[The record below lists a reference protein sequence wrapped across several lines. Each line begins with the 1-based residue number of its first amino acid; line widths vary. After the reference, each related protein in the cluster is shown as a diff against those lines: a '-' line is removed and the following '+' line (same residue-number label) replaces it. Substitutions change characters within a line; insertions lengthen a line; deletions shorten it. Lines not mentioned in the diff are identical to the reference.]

1 MPPRVSSYMSSPVIT
16 ASKNDSLAHI
26 RNLMIRHKIGKVV
39 LLDEEGNVYG
49 IISKSDFVRILYNR
63 KRYIKPLDNI
73 LAFEIATTPVLGIQS
88 NKSIKVAAQAMIKKN
103 VGSLLVFNEDQK
115 LVGILTKAD
124 LVRAYA
130 EKYSGKY
137 KVSDFMVK
145 EVPTVTLT
153 HSLYYVIDLMNEAG
167 LGKVVVVEGR
177 KPVGVITKSDVLFL
191 NIDVTESYRK
201 VKYVKRPGITGRG
214 FEGLIRVYA
223 VPVASD
229 IMTPNPLTVYPDEDL
244 ALAADIMVKNRIG
257 TLPVIN
263 NEGEL
268 VGLLSKKDVINAL
281 RQV

>member
-153 HSLYYVIDLMNEAG
+153 HSLYYVIDLMNETG

>member
-49 IISKSDFVRILYNR
+49 IISKSDFIRILYNR
-63 KRYIKPLDNI
+63 KRYVKPLDNI
-73 LAFEIATTPVLGIQS
+73 LAFEIATIPVLGIQS

-103 VGSLLVFNEDQK
+103 VGSLLVFDEDQK
-115 LVGILTKAD
+115 LVGIITKAD

-130 EKYSGKY
+130 EKYSGRY
-137 KVSDFMVK
+137 KVGDFMIK
-145 EVPTVTLT
+145 EVPTATLT
-153 HSLYYVIDLMNEAG
+153 HSLYYVIDLMNESG

-191 NIDVTESYRK
+191 NIDVAESYRK
-201 VKYVKRPGITGRG
+201 VKYVKRPGVTGRG
-214 FEGLIRVYA
+214 FEGIIRVYT
-223 VPVASD
+223 VPVAGD
-229 IMTPNPLTVYPDEDL
+229 IMTPNPITVHPDEDL

-257 TLPVIN
+257 TLPVVN

-268 VGLLSKKDVINAL
+268 IGLLTKKDVINAL